1 MKKILLAVLLSLAVA
16 SGFAAGSK
24 TYSSFGFHFSTPFM
38 FEFGSANGEKIL
50 ALLTLLHLEL
60 MQLTYIAKK

>member
-38 FEFGSANGEKIL
+38 FEFGSAN
-50 ALLTLLHLEL
+50 
-60 MQLTYIAKK
+60 